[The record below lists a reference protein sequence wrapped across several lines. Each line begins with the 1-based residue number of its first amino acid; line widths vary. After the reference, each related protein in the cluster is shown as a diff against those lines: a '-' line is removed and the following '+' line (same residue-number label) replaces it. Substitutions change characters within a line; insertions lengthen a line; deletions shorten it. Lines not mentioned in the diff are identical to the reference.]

1 MATEGDATFP
11 AATATSDA
19 ARGTGGKLRRQT
31 ARRHSATTPYSRP
44 PQNQAQR
51 RPWISR
57 IVDPA
62 YRIISGGAT
71 RILPY
76 FFSNAASAP
85 SALTAPPED
94 EDRHQDEL
102 QDDPQENDPSSV
114 TPSLS
119 KPKLATIEEGGTSGT
134 ANVNESNFS
143 ISAQAKGNIAL
154 NDVVAIS
161 ELERLME
168 GKTFSRAETDR
179 LIEILNSRAT
189 DLSDVVRDE
198 RVEIPLR
205 EGVKKNM
212 SFLDKRKEPIGAKDA
227 SSELWATPTPLA
239 KSITLDGVK
248 QVRDEAGLSP
258 AELAKAYMGG
268 QSPSSSSKGF
278 VARNEKNSLD
288 GGMFVA
294 NYSGASPSSKP
305 SACWPGVKLNEQL
318 GFATPQNQRE
328 NFGIQSFPRTPYPRS
343 ILSSSKSKLMQ
354 LQDNSSKRLSTL
366 QSPSQSA
373 QTRYGQLKLSKGSDS
388 GVFGPSRRAR
398 QSATMSPYSRPSR
411 GRFENSANMKSYEA
425 GESSISMPQTT
436 TYGKHIGL
444 EVGTPTVPRHS
455 SQIARTILD
464 HLERTQPTPKDK
476 SAELKLATSWRY
488 PQSSKTVE
496 PSNSNINNVT
506 KDGSVKLN
514 EDIRNVI
521 SNIPPSSVA
530 KLPEVT
536 TRDAQNAITKTA
548 SASNGIFSG
557 SSSGTTLQYELG
569 KPKGSLSGSTHE
581 KLLTSSQDSTIAVSS
596 SLGGEPANLPK
607 PPSHSLGNNNNNN
620 NKRLLSSISVAKPNQ
635 RWAFPSGS
643 NASFTFPVSSSDGAT
658 SSEPPTPS
666 IMPFTTSTAASGD
679 GVAITSH
686 HDEATKDDEVPQF
699 SFGGNRRGDKSPLV
713 FNFPSVSEEVMN
725 EDDEKLG
732 IKYTFGSKKPERISF
747 SSAGSDGVCC

>member
-1 MATEGDATFP
+1 MASEGDATS

-31 ARRHSATTPYSRP
+31 ARRHSAATPYSRP

-85 SALTAPPED
+85 TALTAPPED

-102 QDDPQENDPSSV
+102 QDDPEENDPSSV

-134 ANVNESNFS
+134 ANVNESNFN

-212 SFLDKRKEPIGAKDA
+212 SFLDKRKQPIGAKDA
-227 SSELWATPTPLA
+227 SSELWSTPTPLA

-268 QSPSSSSKGF
+268 QTPSSSSQGF

-305 SACWPGVKLNEQL
+305 SARWPGVKLNEQL

-373 QTRYGQLKLSKGSDS
+373 QTRYGQLKFSKGSES

-436 TYGKHIGL
+436 TYGKHIVL

-514 EDIRNVI
+514 EDIQNVI
-521 SNIPPSSVA
+521 SNVPSSSVA
-530 KLPEVT
+530 RLPEVT

-557 SSSGTTLQYELG
+557 SSSGTTLLQYELG
-569 KPKGSLSGSTHE
+569 KPKDSLSGRTHE
-581 KLLTSSQDSTIAVSS
+581 KDGTIAVSS
-596 SLGGEPANLPK
+596 SIGGEPANLPK
-607 PPSHSLGNNNNNN
+607 PPSQSLGNNNN
-620 NKRLLSSISVAKPNQ
+620 NKRLLSSISVTKPNQ

-686 HDEATKDDEVPQF
+686 HDEATKDDEIPQF